1 VDLADAVFAAEMNKH
16 LLYEWRRRSTSTV
29 AAARFR

>member
-16 LLYEWRRRSTSTV
+16 LLYEVAKAQHTTV